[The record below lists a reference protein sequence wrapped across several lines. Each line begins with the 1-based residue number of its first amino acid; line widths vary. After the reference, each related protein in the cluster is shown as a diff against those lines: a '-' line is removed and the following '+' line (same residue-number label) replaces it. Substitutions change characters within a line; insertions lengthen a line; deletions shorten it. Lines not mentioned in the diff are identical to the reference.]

1 MADRRSLPRE
11 LVMRPWCL
19 ATPLVVFGLFGGGR
33 ARADG
38 PPVAVG
44 ASVGWAAPLG
54 SAERGG
60 RLRDTTFGTVPLGL
74 DASYRVLSSVGVAA
88 HVTYG
93 IGVPTLCQTT
103 GDCTASLGTDV
114 LAILGIRWHL
124 PRLGPTSPLVDLG
137 VGYEWFAARFADAGA
152 HSARSYR
159 GPVLTSGRLAAPF
172 RAGAHWTLGPVVELS
187 VGTFTARSLQTN
199 VSSISQDVASRA
211 VHGWLQLGVRLAFVP
226 SEPVR

>member
-1 MADRRSLPRE
+1 MADRRSLSRE
-11 LVMRPWCL
+11 LVMRTSLPAAL
-19 ATPLVVFGLFGGGR
+19 LVVSGLFEAGR
-33 ARADG
+33 ARAEG
-38 PPVAVG
+38 PPVSVG

-74 DASYRVLSSVGVAA
+74 DASYRFLSSLGVAG

-93 IGVPTLCQTT
+93 IGVPTLCQTA

-114 LAILGIRWHL
+114 TAILGIRWHV
-124 PRLGPTSPLVDLG
+124 PRLGPTAPLVDLG
-137 VGYEWFAARFADAGA
+137 VGYEWFTARFADAGA

-172 RAGAHWTLGPVVELS
+172 RVGPHWTIGPLVELS

-199 VSSISQDVASRA
+199 VASISQDVASRA
-211 VHGWLQLGVRLAFVP
+211 VHGWLQLGIRLAF
-226 SEPVR
+226 EPVR